1 MNSNK
6 IYDLSEI
13 PGLTKPPE
21 QLLSIQ
27 TMHFNAFTRKRSLKM
42 EKHIQLQHVLMLTYK
57 LSDFLFRKI
66 KKKEISKVE
75 YMKEREKYR
84 HHILMSISEQMRQK
98 KQS

>member
-1 MNSNK
+1 
-6 IYDLSEI
+6 
-13 PGLTKPPE
+13 
-21 QLLSIQ
+21 
-27 TMHFNAFTRKRSLKM
+27 
-42 EKHIQLQHVLMLTYK
+42 MLTYK

-66 KKKEISKVE
+66 KKKEISKAE